1 MTVGLVLRG
10 FILGFAIAATPGP
23 IFFLCLGRT
32 LTRGWINGAVSG
44 LGVATADAS
53 YGALAAFGVT
63 AVTAALVSQ
72 RRWLA
77 LIGGAALVVLGI
89 RALLATPAV
98 QAGAGLQVDRG
109 LAAAYLSTLG
119 LTITNPATILSF
131 AAVFAAL
138 GVGVGNTG
146 LLPVLIVAGVLLGSA
161 SWWLVLASL
170 ACVLRARLTPS
181 LIRAIS
187 VMSAIAF
194 AGFGL
199 LAIASSLR
207 GG

>member
-1 MTVGLVLRG
+1 MASLVLRG

-23 IFFLCLGRT
+23 IFFLCLRRT
-32 LTRGWINGAVSG
+32 LTRGWITGIVSG

-77 LIGGAALVVLGI
+77 LIGGAALVVLGV
-89 RALLATPAV
+89 RALLTRPAE
-98 QAGAGLQVDRG
+98 QPDGGAPVNGGLP
-109 LAAAYLSTLG
+109 AAYLSTLG
-119 LTITNPATILSF
+119 LTMANPATILSF

-138 GVGVGNTG
+138 GVGPGSTV
-146 LLPVLIVAGVLLGSA
+146 LQSILIVAGVLLGSA
-161 SWWLVLASL
+161 TWWLVLASL
-170 ACVLRARLTPS
+170 ASVLRARVTPVV
-181 LIRAIS
+181 IRGIS

-194 AGFGL
+194 AAFGL

-207 GG
+207 GQ

>member
-1 MTVGLVLRG
+1 VASLVLRG

-23 IFFLCLGRT
+23 IFFLCLRRT
-32 LTRGWINGAVSG
+32 LIRGWITGVVSG

-77 LIGGAALVVLGI
+77 LIGGVALVGLGL
-89 RALLATPAV
+89 RALLTRPAA
-98 QAGAGLQVDRG
+98 QASAGAPVNAG
-109 LAAAYLSTLG
+109 LAPAYVSTLG

-138 GVGVGNTG
+138 GVGPGSTV
-146 LLPVLIVAGVLLGSA
+146 LLPVLVVAGVLLGSA

-170 ACVLRARLTPS
+170 ASVLRTRVTPS
-181 LIRAIS
+181 VIQAIS

-194 AGFGL
+194 TAFGL
-199 LAIASSLR
+199 LAIASSVR
-207 GG
+207 GH

>member
-1 MTVGLVLRG
+1 LTVSLVIRG

-23 IFFLCLGRT
+23 IFFLCLRRT
-32 LTRGWINGAVSG
+32 LTRGWITGVVSG

-77 LIGGAALVVLGI
+77 LIGGAALVVLSI
-89 RALLATPAV
+89 RALLAKPAV
-98 QAGAGLQVDRG
+98 QAGAGAPVNGG
-109 LAAAYLSTLG
+109 LAPAYLSTLG

-138 GVGVGNTG
+138 GVGAGSTF

-170 ACVLRARLTPS
+170 ASVLRARVTPAV
-181 LIRAIS
+181 IRAIS

-194 AGFGL
+194 AAFGL

>member
-1 MTVGLVLRG
+1 MASLVLRG

-23 IFFLCLGRT
+23 IFFLCLRRT
-32 LTRGWINGAVSG
+32 LTRGWITGVVSG

-77 LIGGAALVVLGI
+77 LIGGAALVVLGV
-89 RALLATPAV
+89 RALLAKPAA
-98 QAGAGLQVDRG
+98 QPACGAPVNGGLM
-109 LAAAYLSTLG
+109 AAYLSTLG

-138 GVGVGNTG
+138 GVGPGSTV
-146 LLPVLIVAGVLLGSA
+146 LLPILIVAGVLLGSA

-170 ACVLRARLTPS
+170 ASVLRTSVTPAV
-181 LIRAIS
+181 IRAIS
-187 VMSAIAF
+187 VLSAFVF
-194 AGFGL
+194 AAFGL
-199 LAIASSLR
+199 VAIASSLPLR
-207 GG
+207 I